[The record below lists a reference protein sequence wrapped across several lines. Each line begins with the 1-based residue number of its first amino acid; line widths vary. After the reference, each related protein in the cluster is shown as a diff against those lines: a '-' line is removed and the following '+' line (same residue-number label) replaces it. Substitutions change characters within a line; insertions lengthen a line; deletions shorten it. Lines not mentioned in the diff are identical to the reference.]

1 MLVDRPWALAYSTAG
16 ALLAWL
22 GLAVLS
28 TAVAYVIYFRILATA
43 GATNLLLV
51 TLLIPVSASFL
62 GVSMLGERFGAANAA
77 GFALIALGLG
87 AVDGRIVALLR
98 RRAAA

>member
-1 MLVDRPWALAYSTAG
+1 M
-16 ALLAWL
+16 
-22 GLAVLS
+22 
-28 TAVAYVIYFRILATA
+28 
-43 GATNLLLV
+43 
-51 TLLIPVSASFL
+51 SASFL